1 MTAARRNGR
10 LVGVAVLV
18 VALVLVLLVAWFRHT
33 FHRVEKTLYLPPTGE
48 AAYNPLYALS
58 KTLEADGVKVN
69 ARQRLLLDDNALAPT
84 DTLLLFND
92 PRTLSPPDA
101 ERLLDWVE
109 GGGHLLVRTPLYSP
123 GEDVAGP
130 DAPRVPLLDRLSVWL
145 VEESPGC
152 VDFQVEGE
160 DHHVEFCTGRR
171 FAFEG
176 VVPEL
181 AWGDLQAGYV
191 YARLA
196 RGRGHV
202 DLLADFDFMTNTAS
216 RPLARQAMDVP
227 PDGGLRD
234 GPHRA
239 LARQVLAPNYGLGT
253 VHLVYAAQMP
263 SLWRTVLLRGWM
275 VWAPL
280 LLALAA
286 WLWMRMQRF
295 GPPVPAPAAERRSLL
310 EHVRASG
317 EHLYRYGRGV
327 MLYAAVRQAF
337 LARLRRRD
345 AVAAA
350 LSGEPQVAAIAER
363 TGLPA
368 DRIRTAL
375 HAPASHDRQAF
386 RDRIALLIH
395 LRNRL

>member
-10 LVGVAVLV
+10 LVGAG
-18 VALVLVLLVAWFRHT
+18 VLVLLVVLALLFAWFRHT
-33 FHRVEKTLYLPPTGE
+33 YHRVEKTLYLPPTGE
-48 AAYNPLYALS
+48 AAYNPLYALA

-69 ARQRLLLDDNALAPT
+69 ARQRLMLDDNALARG

-92 PRTLSPPDA
+92 PRALSPPEA
-101 ERLLDWVE
+101 ERLLAWVE
-109 GGGHLLVRTPLYSP
+109 EGGHLLIRTPQYSP
-123 GEDVAGP
+123 GEDLSESN
-130 DAPRVPLLDRLSVWL
+130 APQAEMLELLSAWL
-145 VEESPGC
+145 VDETPSCE
-152 VDFQVEGE
+152 DFQVEGE
-160 DHHVEFCTGRR
+160 GHHVEFCRGRR
-171 FAFEG
+171 FAFDV

-181 AWGDLQAGYV
+181 AWGDLQGGYV
-191 YARLA
+191 YARVA
-196 RGRGHV
+196 VGKGHA
-202 DLLADFDFMTNTAS
+202 DILADFDFLTNTAT
-216 RPLARQAMDVP
+216 RGFAQEALDAP

-239 LARQVLAPNYGLGT
+239 LARQVLAPNYRQGT
-253 VHLVYAAQMP
+253 MHLVYAAEMP
-263 SLWRTVLLRGWM
+263 SLWRTLYLHGWM

-280 LLALAA
+280 LLALVA

-295 GPPVPAPAAERRSLL
+295 GPQVPAPAGERRSLL

-345 AVAAA
+345 PVAAA
-350 LSGEPQVAAIAER
+350 LTGEPQVAAIAER
-363 TGLPA
+363 TGHPA

-375 HAPASHDRQAF
+375 NVPASHDRQAF
-386 RDRIALLIH
+386 RDRIALLIQ

>member
-1 MTAARRNGR
+1 
-10 LVGVAVLV
+10 
-18 VALVLVLLVAWFRHT
+18 
-33 FHRVEKTLYLPPTGE
+33 
-48 AAYNPLYALS
+48 
-58 KTLEADGVKVN
+58 
-69 ARQRLLLDDNALAPT
+69 
-84 DTLLLFND
+84 
-92 PRTLSPPDA
+92 
-101 ERLLDWVE
+101 
-109 GGGHLLVRTPLYSP
+109 
-123 GEDVAGP
+123 
-130 DAPRVPLLDRLSVWL
+130 
-145 VEESPGC
+145 
-152 VDFQVEGE
+152 
-160 DHHVEFCTGRR
+160 
-171 FAFEG
+171 
-176 VVPEL
+176 
-181 AWGDLQAGYV
+181 
-191 YARLA
+191 
-196 RGRGHV
+196 
-202 DLLADFDFMTNTAS
+202 
-216 RPLARQAMDVP
+216 MDVP

-295 GPPVPAPAAERRSLL
+295 GPLVPAPAAERRSLL

>member
-1 MTAARRNGR
+1 MTSAHRNGR
-10 LVGVAVLV
+10 LVGAG
-18 VALVLVLLVAWFRHT
+18 VLVLLVVLALLGAWFRHT

-48 AAYNPLYALS
+48 AAYNPLYALA

-109 GGGHLLVRTPLYSP
+109 GGGHLLVRTPLFSP

-176 VVPEL
+176 EVPEL

-196 RGRGHV
+196 RGRGV
-202 DLLADFDFMTNTAS
+202 IWQTREPFPSTVVVT
-216 RPLARQAMDVP
+216 RERVVEQA
-227 PDGGLRD
+227 PDG
-234 GPHRA
+234 A
-239 LARQVLAPNYGLGT
+239 T
-253 VHLVYAAQMP
+253 
-263 SLWRTVLLRGWM
+263 SVLLDGAGSPGAAL
-275 VWAPL
+275 VNAL
-280 LLALAA
+280 LLALVAGDLDA
-286 WLWMRMQRF
+286 LARGF
-295 GPPVPAPAAERRSLL
+295 EVTAGDAPAGGWALL
-310 EHVRASG
+310 LVPRD
-317 EHLYRYGRGV
+317 
-327 MLYAAVRQAF
+327 
-337 LARLRRRD
+337 ARLRQVLERIELGGDRHVERVELLERGGD
-345 AVAAA
+345 RSRIVFSALTDSPAA
-350 LSGEPQVAAIAER
+350 LAPDEAAQ
-363 TGLPA
+363 L
-368 DRIRTAL
+368 D
-375 HAPASHDRQAF
+375 
-386 RDRIALLIH
+386 
-395 LRNRL
+395 

>member
-10 LVGVAVLV
+10 LAGVGLLVLFV
-18 VALVLVLLVAWFRHT
+18 VATLLVLWVRQT
-33 FHRVEKTLYLPPTGE
+33 FHRVEKTLYLPPDGE
-48 AAYNPLYALS
+48 AAYNPLYALA

-69 ARQRLLLDDNALAPT
+69 ARQRLLLDDNALGRE

-92 PRTLSPPDA
+92 PRALSPPEA
-101 ERLLDWVE
+101 ERLLAWVE
-109 GGGHLLVRTPLYSP
+109 EGGHLLVRTPLYSP
-123 GEDVAGP
+123 AEDLAGP
-130 DAPRVPLLDRLSVWL
+130 DAPRTAVLDALSVWL
-145 VEESPGC
+145 VEETPSC
-152 VDFQVEGE
+152 VPFQVEGE
-160 DHHVEFCTGRR
+160 GHHVEFCRGRR
-171 FAFEG
+171 FAFDD

-196 RGRGHV
+196 QGLGHV
-202 DLLADFDFMTNTAS
+202 DVLADFDFMANAETRMFAQNA
-216 RPLARQAMDVP
+216 LEQP
-227 PDGGLRD
+227 PEGGLRD

-239 LARQVLAPNYGLGT
+239 LARQVLAPNYGRGT
-253 VHLVYAAQMP
+253 VHLVYAAEMP
-263 SLWRTVLLRGWM
+263 SLWRMLFARGWM

-295 GPPVPAPAAERRSLL
+295 GPPVPPPAGERRSLL

-345 AVAAA
+345 PVAAA
-350 LSGEPQVAAIAER
+350 LSGDPQVAAIADR

-375 HAPASHDRQAF
+375 NAPASHDRQAF
-386 RDRIALLIH
+386 RDRISLLIQ